1 MHRDIMNAIINFH
14 RRIMLIMDSG
24 DCTDGNRRGFFNS
37 YAKLVKPCG
46 ARKVKC
52 AFFRS
57 VICRSHG
64 AGDHCLRKALL
75 RSFVGYRYAFLHFR
89 RLLT

>member
-1 MHRDIMNAIINFH
+1 
-14 RRIMLIMDSG
+14 MDSG

-37 YAKLVKPCG
+37 SALKVKFVKPCG
-46 ARKVKC
+46 ARKVMC

-57 VICRSHG
+57 VICRSHE
-64 AGDHCLRKALL
+64 AGDHCLKKALL